1 MRSLRILQQTLDSS
15 RKTRRETTWLRYD
28 DAKAHTHSILIRS
41 SFQST
46 HTLRNGE
53 LCVRRRLT
61 KYVLLSAHSMPRN
74 VATTARAIRRALTS
88 TPNAVVITPSFY
100 ACPTER
106 SAMDR
111 WMIIEANNEAS
122 NDIAVCRASVETT
135 SRAPRPT
142 LWCEED
148 EATALPSTCGVIRD
162 AFPIDRGDVR
172 GRVDEHVTKTARARG
187 RGRVVVAE
195 ALTTRARPNVV
206 DVYERTR
213 LNAPFVLKRA
223 GVDVLVWLRERGVS
237 VSVGDEG
244 MEWNEARTED
254 AVSAF
259 FGDSTGCDIGGSKD
273 DDAVEDSDAGKVTQ
287 CANECVMIVP
297 SAFASNEQAARDNH
311 FMSADGGGMSALEA
325 RRRAVEEFKTLFR
338 GLQSI
343 GVRINLFS
351 HDLKHD
357 TPDAVFPNNW
367 HTVRDGKIK
376 LFPMKDENRRR
387 ERREDVV
394 EFLKLKYP
402 HLVVDDSLL
411 VHERSDPPKFLEG
424 TGSLVIDH
432 LAAVAFVALSERA
445 HPDVVREYCDSE
457 NLKPVVFT
465 ATDAEGRVIY
475 HTNVMMSIG
484 TSCAIVCLDSI
495 ADKTERRT
503 VVDAL
508 AASGKEIVD
517 ISRDQVNAFCGNV
530 LEVRTASGEPA
541 LALSRRAL
549 DAFTHKQRETLDR
562 VYADRLVVADFDV
575 IETVGGGGVRCSIAE
590 VFP

>member
-1 MRSLRILQQTLDSS
+1 
-15 RKTRRETTWLRYD
+15 
-28 DAKAHTHSILIRS
+28 
-41 SFQST
+41 
-46 HTLRNGE
+46 
-53 LCVRRRLT
+53 
-61 KYVLLSAHSMPRN
+61 MPRI
-74 VATTARAIRRALTS
+74 VATTARAVRRALTS
-88 TPNAVVITPSFY
+88 TPTPGGALEPSFY

-106 SAMDR
+106 AAMDR
-111 WMIIEANNEAS
+111 WMTIETNE
-122 NDIAVCRASVETT
+122 DDVIALCRASVETT

-148 EATALPSTCGVIRD
+148 ESAALPSTCAIVRD
-162 AFPIDRGDVR
+162 AFPIDTGDVR

-187 RGRVVVAE
+187 RGRVVVAH

-206 DVYERTR
+206 DVYERAR
-213 LNAPFVLKRA
+213 VNAPFELKRA
-223 GVDVLVWLRERGVS
+223 GMDVLAWLRERGVS

-244 MEWNEARTED
+244 LEWNEARTKD

-259 FGDSTGCDIGGSKD
+259 FDAETTGCDIGG
-273 DDAVEDSDAGKVTQ
+273 AVGEFDGGKTTAQQ

-311 FMSADGGGMSALEA
+311 FMSADAGGMSALDA

-432 LAAVAFVALSERA
+432 LAGVAYVALSERA

-475 HTNVMMSIG
+475 HTNVMMSVG

-495 ADKTERRT
+495 ADETERQT

-508 AASGKEIVD
+508 EASGKEIVD
-517 ISRDQVNAFCGNV
+517 ISQNQVNAFCGNV
-530 LEVRTASGEPA
+530 LEVRTASGQPA

-549 DAFTHKQRETLDR
+549 DAFTQKQRETLDW